1 MVSVASQTYSVT
13 NHATTASNH
22 SHNCCRSCGARQV
35 AGSHGRGS
43 NRARVLQLLVVP
55 PEWDDRGA
63 RHAMRIAA
71 MPSNVKSAA
80 TILSES
86 EDQHRAGLLSH
97 RDDDG
102 GTNPTLRVDRNPAD
116 LARRAATAGPSSG
129 RSVGAGP
136 TAARTQSTVAH
147 DVVRQG
153 RLGGERGGEGAGSG
167 AAGVGSRC
175 IRGSQMAGTVVLS
188 GGAPERRPT
197 AWVRLGQR
205 AKRIAPVY
213 ITGRTRRPARAL
225 PRRGTGWAGSS

>member
-1 MVSVASQTYSVT
+1 MICGQLISVI
-13 NHATTASNH
+13 
-22 SHNCCRSCGARQV
+22 RSA
-35 AGSHGRGS
+35 A
-43 NRARVLQLLVVP
+43 LVG
-55 PEWDDRGA
+55 ERDRGLLA
-63 RHAMRIAA
+63 
-71 MPSNVKSAA
+71 AA
-80 TILSES
+80 TELEHPLALDVV
-86 EDQHRAGLLSH
+86 EQAVGPLV
-97 RDDDG
+97 RD
-102 GTNPTLRVDRNPAD
+102 V
-116 LARRAATAGPSSG
+116 GP
-129 RSVGAGP
+129 
-136 TAARTQSTVAH
+136 VAH

-167 AAGVGSRC
+167 AAGEGSRC

>member
-1 MVSVASQTYSVT
+1 MTGAPGTLCGLPPCRPTSSRPRRSSVSRKI
-13 NHATTASNH
+13 NIGPG
-22 SHNCCRSCGARQV
+22 CCRIGMMTA
-35 AGSHGRGS
+35 
-43 NRARVLQLLVVP
+43 
-55 PEWDDRGA
+55 E
-63 RHAMRIAA
+63 RI
-71 MPSNVKSAA
+71 PRSS
-80 TILSES
+80 
-86 EDQHRAGLLSH
+86 
-97 RDDDG
+97 
-102 GTNPTLRVDRNPAD
+102 VDRNPAD

>member
-13 NHATTASNH
+13 SHATTASSHN
-22 SHNCCRSCGARQV
+22 HNCCRSCGARQV

-43 NRARVLQLLVVP
+43 NRARVLKLLVVP

-102 GTNPTLRVDRNPAD
+102 GTNPTLQR
-116 LARRAATAGPSSG
+116 GPE
-129 RSVGAGP
+129 P
-136 TAARTQSTVAH
+136 
-147 DVVRQG
+147 
-153 RLGGERGGEGAGSG
+153 
-167 AAGVGSRC
+167 C
-175 IRGSQMAGTVVLS
+175 
-188 GGAPERRPT
+188 
-197 AWVRLGQR
+197 RLGQAGGDSR
-205 AKRIAPVY
+205 PELRSF
-213 ITGRTRRPARAL
+213 GRRRTDGGTHPEQPSDPTHLLGVGRPSEARAAGA
-225 PRRGTGWAGSS
+225 RARGFYSSSLVC